1 MEFRTSR
8 RPRSGPRLALLAL
21 TLLVLPA
28 AAWSQGVTVA
38 IVPAEQSV
46 APGAELDVE
55 IQVTQ
60 AGAPFN
66 GFDAVVS
73 YDPAALEFMPA
84 SPTTNQQGCLMTG
97 ACSAACGSTFHRF
110 TASSTTLSSTD
121 ILLCDAMAI
130 TGPGQIYKL
139 HFRASNTPQVTWL
152 RFSSCTFYNAG
163 FYVTPVTSSD
173 GAIGI
178 GVTLAVGDPRT
189 TASGL
194 GLDAQPNPA
203 WREVTLGVRSGSAGF
218 QALTVF
224 DVAGRAVRRL
234 ASGWF
239 EPGERRVR
247 WDGRNDA
254 GRRLSGGMYF
264 VRFHTRETSGTHKV
278 VLAP

>member
-121 ILLCDAMAI
+121 IL
-130 TGPGQIYKL
+130 PN
-139 HFRASNTPQVTWL
+139 RARFWNVRLMPMSTMRCGGRSRMLRPSNRMSPA
-152 RFSSCTFYNAG
+152 AG
-163 FYVTPVTSSD
+163 V
-173 GAIGI
+173 
-178 GVTLAVGDPRT
+178 
-189 TASGL
+189 
-194 GLDAQPNPA
+194 
-203 WREVTLGVRSGSAGF
+203 
-218 QALTVF
+218 
-224 DVAGRAVRRL
+224 
-234 ASGWF
+234 
-239 EPGERRVR
+239 
-247 WDGRNDA
+247 
-254 GRRLSGGMYF
+254 
-264 VRFHTRETSGTHKV
+264 
-278 VLAP
+278 